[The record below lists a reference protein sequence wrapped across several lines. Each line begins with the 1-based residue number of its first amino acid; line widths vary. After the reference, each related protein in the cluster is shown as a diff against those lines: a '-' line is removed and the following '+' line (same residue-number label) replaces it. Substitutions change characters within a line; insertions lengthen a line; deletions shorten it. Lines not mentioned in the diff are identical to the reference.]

1 MKPPTRCLLVSL
13 VLMHTAGVATAQ
25 PTAPSTAAAPTRAS
39 KPTPKPRRQQAAP
52 AAPAPSA
59 VPPSAAPAPSAVPP
73 PVATNLVALPPAP
86 DPSAALRTWAG
97 AVEDTSLPVLLQHA
111 MQHLPALAAARY
123 DIAIAEAQME
133 IARARE
139 DWQIAADASVQ
150 SNRAFFA
157 GMAGR
162 QTRLALT
169 GSLTRPLATGGA
181 VSINADTSVN
191 DSAFDAFDARNWADS
206 LTASITH
213 PLMRGRGRAV
223 VEINQRRAALE
234 RSAGVVAQGL
244 VALNA
249 VQTIVAAYWDL
260 VLAETELDIAQSS
273 LTLANERLRVT
284 ALAIAGGK
292 LAPNEDL
299 PILQG
304 IATRQEEV
312 LAAELAV
319 VTRSIA
325 LRRAAGMEIHAN
337 KLALRVETTV
347 PTPDFDTAAIGAL
360 LDRAVAQSPELA
372 RLAHA
377 TSATALDVE
386 VAQNGL
392 LPQLDAALTLGPTGT
407 GTKAIDA
414 FTGMFTDP
422 GIVIGGTLTY
432 RQSMAQ
438 RDVRGRLQSV
448 AANREKITM
457 NAADVRA
464 QIASALTLGLG
475 QIELARGRIELS
487 QRTIALATRN
497 IENEV
502 ARVTLGKSTN
512 FDVLQRQDELKA
524 AQLRRIRALIDGQK
538 AIGSVMAITGEIMSH
553 YGIAAPRPQ

>member
-1 MKPPTRCLLVSL
+1 MKTPTCCLLVSL
-13 VLMHTAGVATAQ
+13 LLVHGVSVAAAQ
-25 PTAPSTAAAPTRAS
+25 PALAPSTTTKPAPVRAT
-39 KPTPKPRRQQAAP
+39 KPTPISAVPAQPVVAVP
-52 AAPAPSA
+52 AAP
-59 VPPSAAPAPSAVPP
+59 
-73 PVATNLVALPPAP
+73 VATTPLPPAP
-86 DPSAALRTWAG
+86 DPSEALRTWAG
-97 AVEDTSLPVLLQHA
+97 TVENTSLPALLQHA

-123 DIAIAEAQME
+123 DITIAEAQME

-162 QTRLALT
+162 QTRVALS

-206 LTASITH
+206 VTASITH

-223 VEINQRRAALE
+223 FEINQRRAALE
-234 RSAGVVAQGL
+234 RNAGVVAQGL

-249 VQTIVAAYWDL
+249 VQNIVAAYWDL
-260 VLAETELDIAQSS
+260 VLAETEVDIARSS
-273 LTLANERLRVT
+273 LALANERLRVT

-312 LAAELAV
+312 LAGELSV

-325 LRRAAGMEIHAN
+325 LRRAAGMEINGN

-347 PTPDFDTAAIGAL
+347 PTPEFDTAAIGAL
-360 LDRAVAQSPELA
+360 LDRAVTQSPELA
-372 RLAHA
+372 RLANA

-414 FTGMFTDP
+414 FTGIFTDP
-422 GIVIGGTLTY
+422 GIVVGGTLTY
-432 RQSMAQ
+432 RQSLAQ

-448 AANREKITM
+448 AASREKITM

-464 QIASALTLGLG
+464 QLASALALGLG

-502 ARVTLGKSTN
+502 ARVSLGKSTN

-538 AIGSVMAITGEIMSH
+538 AIGSVMAITGEIMPH
-553 YGIAAPRPQ
+553 YGIAAPRSQ